1 MSETFH
7 APSPASEASR
17 FAPNGGTERPESGAQ
32 SMPQRT
38 AAPLAGAPAN
48 AEQIAIPRGGSF
60 KGLLAFSGEASVL
73 RRAHALPTSS
83 GIISANSRPTSSS
96 ASSKASAT
104 ASDGRRWPA
113 VGAARAGAAE
123 SAPNGAPW
131 PDTPAAARAEPAEA
145 PARSCGGMAA
155 PAPRASTKSQ
165 PPWIW
170 GV

>member
-17 FAPNGGTERPESGAQ
+17 LAPNGGTERPESGAQ

-73 RRAHALPTSS
+73 GELHGNIRATGRLRIGPDARVDARIEADEVVIEGLVHGDIFARLRVELTSS
-83 GIISANSRPTSSS
+83 AVVEGAIQSPRLELHEGSRFTGRCQSGDLSETLDLPAQAADSRP
-96 ASSKASAT
+96 
-104 ASDGRRWPA
+104 
-113 VGAARAGAAE
+113 
-123 SAPNGAPW
+123 
-131 PDTPAAARAEPAEA
+131 
-145 PARSCGGMAA
+145 AA
-155 PAPRASTKSQ
+155 P
-165 PPWIW
+165 
-170 GV
+170 